1 MDERSVDRRDLPMA
15 GTALT
20 ELVLSMRSRCFREAT
35 LFELG
40 IWATGGT
47 GRGKVGWGRV
57 SCGSKSS
64 RAVEGSGDP
73 GILSNV
79 VGYLLSLD
87 DRRRDI

>member
-1 MDERSVDRRDLPMA
+1 MDERSVDSRDLPMA

-20 ELVLSMRSRCFREAT
+20 ELVLSMRSRCLREAT
-35 LFELG
+35 LFEPG

-47 GRGKVGWGRV
+47 GRGKIGWGRE
-57 SCGSKSS
+57 SCGGKLASW
-64 RAVEGSGDP
+64 RAVGGSGDP

-87 DRRRDI
+87 DR